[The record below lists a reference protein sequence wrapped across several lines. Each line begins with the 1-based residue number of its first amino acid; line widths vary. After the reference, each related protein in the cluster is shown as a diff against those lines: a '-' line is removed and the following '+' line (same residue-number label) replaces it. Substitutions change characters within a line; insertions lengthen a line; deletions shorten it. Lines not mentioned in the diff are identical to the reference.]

1 MNLYNFRLEV
11 ALMVDIPF
19 EIGQSVTFSKTV
31 SESDVYLF
39 AGITGDFSP
48 NHIDEEYMKQTPY
61 KKRIAHGVLSIALS
75 STASTKFCQ
84 MSKSPCVSY
93 GYDRIRFIKPI
104 FIGDTVTV
112 KYTCTEIDR
121 ENHKTYAKIEIT
133 NQDGELCTVG
143 THILKFL

>member
-1 MNLYNFRLEV
+1 MS
-11 ALMVDIPF
+11 DIPF
-19 EIGQSVTFSKTV
+19 YIGQSVTFSKTV

-48 NHIDEEYMKQTPY
+48 NHVDEEYMKKTPY
-61 KKRIAHGVLSIALS
+61 KRRIAHGVLSIGLS

-84 MSKSPCVSY
+84 MSSSPCVSY
-93 GYDRIRFIKPI
+93 GYDRIRFLKPI

-112 KYTCTEIDR
+112 KYTLTEIDY
-121 ENHKTYAKIEIT
+121 EHNKTFATIEIT
-133 NQDGELCTVG
+133 NQNGELCTVG

>member
-1 MNLYNFRLEV
+1 MSK
-11 ALMVDIPF
+11 IPF
-19 EIGQSVTFSKTV
+19 YVGQSVTFSKTV

-48 NHIDEEYMKQTPY
+48 NHVDEEYMKKTPY
-61 KKRIAHGVLSIALS
+61 KRRIAHGVLSIGLS

-84 MSKSPCVSY
+84 MSSSPCVSY
-93 GYDRIRFIKPI
+93 GYDKIRFLKPI

-112 KYTCTEIDR
+112 KYTCTEIDY
-121 ENHKTYAKIEIT
+121 ENSKTFAKIEIT
-133 NQDGELCTVG
+133 NQNGELCTVG